1 MRLHKFDNRHN
12 PLARFDCESLLDA
25 SGNGLNLTGPTTIFR
40 QVYENTIGM
49 SPSGVVNRNGVSDA
63 SLRLYG
69 DITVQ
74 LLLILRGVPTNVW
87 VCAFQGVGESDPTN
101 VIWAIRL
108 TSQNTLT
115 YLGEHDAGLDAYFS
129 AGPLQ
134 RGLPAFDVPFHVVMR
149 RRAVAGGVVV
159 QFFVNGIPY
168 GPPSGV
174 LVASTGSTAGQLS
187 INYAGTVAPDV
198 FGIEIDGIALTD
210 EQILDSYNDTLGEE
224 FGLLVPTV
232 KSLWVGA
239 LTEAGATVVVKLT
252 YAASAVRLAVT
263 GPGGTVYTDPVD
275 VVHDEAAKFAITGLD
290 ADTEYTYEV
299 QIDEE
304 AIEGPTGGFRTAPS
318 GNASFTV
325 AFAGDALK
333 ASNAV
338 VFDTI
343 RELDPL
349 LFLHLGDS
357 HYNNIAVNDPALFN
371 AAYDE
376 ILSQPRQAELFSNVP
391 TASMWDDHDYGP
403 NNSDAS
409 SPSKVASCA
418 TYRVRVPHYPLVEG
432 TSIYQT
438 FDVGRVR
445 FVLTDQR
452 SAASLD
458 SATDNSSKSMLG
470 SAQKTWFKNLLS
482 NSSGYL
488 IVWVCPRVFGGVA
501 TAGAD
506 HWGGFT
512 TERAELVS
520 HINANC
526 SGRVIV
532 LSADGHFLGIDDGS
546 HHDFLSGGGEPIR
559 TFQAAPLDIVSPG
572 SYGGAT
578 YSSGVFTGTN
588 QFGTM
593 QIEDSGGSSLDVTW
607 RGFDGTGT
615 QLASLAFTINI

>member
-1 MRLHKFDNRHN
+1 MINKFDNRHN
-12 PLARFDCESLLDA
+12 PLVRFDCESLLDA
-25 SGNGLNLTGPTTIFR
+25 SGNGLNLTGATAIFR
-40 QVYENTIGM
+40 QVYENVVGM
-49 SPSGVVNRNGVSDA
+49 SPSGVVSRNGVSDA
-63 SLRLYG
+63 SLRNYG

-74 LLLILRGVPTNVW
+74 MLLILRAVPNNVW
-87 VCAFQGVGESDPTN
+87 TIAFQAAGETETTN
-101 VIWAIRL
+101 NVWAIRL
-108 TSQNTLT
+108 TNQTTLA
-115 YLGEHDAGLDAYFS
+115 YLGENGNGLDTYYS
-129 AGPLQ
+129 AAPLQ
-134 RGLPAFDVPFHVVMR
+134 RGLPAYNVPFYLAMR
-149 RRAVAGGVVV
+149 RRAVTGGVVV
-159 QFFVNGIPY
+159 QFFINGVPY

-174 LVASTGSTAGQLS
+174 MTASTGGATSQLT
-187 INYAGTVAPDV
+187 INHAGTTPPDV
-198 FGIEIDGIALTD
+198 FGVEIDGIVLTD
-210 EQILDSYNDTLGEE
+210 VQILDSYNDTLGEE

-239 LTEAGATVVVKLT
+239 LTDSSATVVAKLT
-252 YAASAVRLAVT
+252 YAANAMRLAVT
-263 GPGGTVYTDPVD
+263 GPGGTTYTDPVD
-275 VVHDEAAKFAITGLD
+275 VDHDEAAKFAITGLD

-299 QIDEE
+299 QLDVETV
-304 AIEGPTGGFRTAPS
+304 EGPMGGFRTAPS

-333 ASNAV
+333 ASNAA

-349 LFLHLGDS
+349 LFLHLGDA

-376 ILSQPRQAELFSNVP
+376 ILTQPRQAELFSTVP
-391 TASMWDDHDYGP
+391 IAYMWDDHDYGP

-418 TYRVRVPHYPLVEG
+418 TYRARVPHYPLVDG

-438 FDVGRVR
+438 FDIGRVR

-458 SATDNSSKSMLG
+458 SAADNSSKSMLG
-470 SAQKTWFKNLLS
+470 SAQKTWFKDLLS

-488 IVWVCPRVFGGVA
+488 IVWICPRVFGGVA
-501 TAGAD
+501 LAGGD

-526 SGRVIV
+526 SSRVIV

-546 HHDFLSGGGEPIR
+546 NHDFLPGGGEPIR

-572 SYGGAT
+572 AYGGGT

-615 QLASLAFTINI
+615 QLASLAFTVNI